1 MLEPLRRAATPS
13 RWRGGKIP
21 SLAVISG
28 WRLLTLR
35 RSRVV
40 AEAPPGAPPA
50 VVPAVARGLAP
61 AVRSAVTPSG
71 ETKAHQRGT
80 CDVLSAGVPGVRPQ
94 IGSSSLRYRS
104 CGARGSRRPMHRTV
118 VSYAARLPCHRRFRW
133 KSVPIL
139 AHLAICVFQAHAAI
153 TAHSRAQFPVSPGG
167 RSVRNPAHQWVSD
180 PPTRQGVRGG
190 QRPPLSDS
198 LS

>member
-1 MLEPLRRAATPS
+1 GSRRMLEPLRRAATPS

-71 ETKAHQRGT
+71 ETKAHQRGRFS
-80 CDVLSAGVPGVRPQ
+80 DVAPSAGVPPKVRPTG
-94 IGSSSLRYRS
+94 GSSSLR
-104 CGARGSRRPMHRTV
+104 
-118 VSYAARLPCHRRFRW
+118 
-133 KSVPIL
+133 
-139 AHLAICVFQAHAAI
+139 
-153 TAHSRAQFPVSPGG
+153 
-167 RSVRNPAHQWVSD
+167 
-180 PPTRQGVRGG
+180 
-190 QRPPLSDS
+190 
-198 LS
+198 

>member
-1 MLEPLRRAATPS
+1 LEPLLRAATPS

-40 AEAPPGAPPA
+40 AAAPPGAPPA
-50 VVPAVARGLAP
+50 VVPTVVPAVVPTVARGLAP

-80 CDVLSAGVPGVRPQ
+80 FSDVAPSAGVPPKVRPTG
-94 IGSSSLRYRS
+94 GSSSLR
-104 CGARGSRRPMHRTV
+104 
-118 VSYAARLPCHRRFRW
+118 
-133 KSVPIL
+133 
-139 AHLAICVFQAHAAI
+139 
-153 TAHSRAQFPVSPGG
+153 
-167 RSVRNPAHQWVSD
+167 
-180 PPTRQGVRGG
+180 
-190 QRPPLSDS
+190 
-198 LS
+198 

>member
-1 MLEPLRRAATPS
+1 
-13 RWRGGKIP
+13 

-50 VVPAVARGLAP
+50 VVPTVVPAVVPTVVPAVVPAVARGLSP

-80 CDVLSAGVPGVRPQ
+80 FSDVAPSAGVPPKVRPTG
-94 IGSSSLRYRS
+94 GSSSLR
-104 CGARGSRRPMHRTV
+104 
-118 VSYAARLPCHRRFRW
+118 
-133 KSVPIL
+133 
-139 AHLAICVFQAHAAI
+139 
-153 TAHSRAQFPVSPGG
+153 
-167 RSVRNPAHQWVSD
+167 
-180 PPTRQGVRGG
+180 
-190 QRPPLSDS
+190 
-198 LS
+198 

>member
-50 VVPAVARGLAP
+50 VVPTVVPAVARGLAP

-80 CDVLSAGVPGVRPQ
+80 FSDVAPSAGVPPKVRPTG
-94 IGSSSLRYRS
+94 GSSSLR
-104 CGARGSRRPMHRTV
+104 
-118 VSYAARLPCHRRFRW
+118 
-133 KSVPIL
+133 
-139 AHLAICVFQAHAAI
+139 
-153 TAHSRAQFPVSPGG
+153 
-167 RSVRNPAHQWVSD
+167 
-180 PPTRQGVRGG
+180 
-190 QRPPLSDS
+190 
-198 LS
+198 

>member
-50 VVPAVARGLAP
+50 VVPTVVPAVVPTVVPAVARGLAP

-80 CDVLSAGVPGVRPQ
+80 FSDVAPSAGVPPKVCPTG
-94 IGSSSLRYRS
+94 GSSSLR
-104 CGARGSRRPMHRTV
+104 
-118 VSYAARLPCHRRFRW
+118 
-133 KSVPIL
+133 
-139 AHLAICVFQAHAAI
+139 
-153 TAHSRAQFPVSPGG
+153 
-167 RSVRNPAHQWVSD
+167 
-180 PPTRQGVRGG
+180 
-190 QRPPLSDS
+190 
-198 LS
+198 